1 MRWRRGSRDLGWGI
15 GWIRLPILGHQVGAL
30 AWLPETDPVRFALV
44 TTRRTERWVFP
55 KGWVDPGVAPPEAAA
70 REAFEEAGVRG
81 TVDPVAVGTF
91 RTAKVRPPFAW
102 PLEITLYPLRIERV
116 LDRWPEA
123 GQRQRR
129 FVTLAEVRHEDSA
142 PLWPMLR
149 QPR

>member
-1 MRWRRGSRDLGWGI
+1 
-15 GWIRLPILGHQVGAL
+15 LPILGHQVGAL

-44 TTRRTERWVFP
+44 TTRRSGRWVFP
-55 KGWVDPGVAPPEAAA
+55 KGWVNPGAAPHEAAA

-102 PLEITLYPLRIERV
+102 PLDITLYPLRVERV

-129 FVTLAEVRHEDSA
+129 FVTLAEARTLLAEPD
-142 PLWPMLR
+142 MLR
-149 QPR
+149 VAELFAGTPPDRPAGKSGSPVG